1 MNYTGIGIISTVVLL
16 SIVLIVVITVTILKS
31 KNKIKKPFFIPKSTT
46 KIHLWHGE
54 KDGLF
59 TFMYSPVILSIK
71 EVIKTIYPHVEI
83 NYKSDYYEW
92 EDIKPTDTLIWV
104 GEIVKPDFN
113 YFKDKNIY
121 TVYYNTEPYIENVS
135 SDEIWTYSRYMFNLH
150 SQEYKQG
157 NQIIR
162 YIPILCEKNVPSV
175 PYLFKESPMNLIFM
189 GAFYLRKD
197 KISILKEYPL
207 IKDNLLEVFNLW
219 NDRDFTT
226 FVSSKPHIY
235 LNVTKTNNVVLPSF
249 RLNKLLSHRCI
260 IISNH
265 TNPLDEVDYKDLI
278 IFCDLR
284 EMESEYKKLL
294 ELSNEELHQKS
305 NQIYKKFYSRF
316 TLKNAMKRVL
326 QKTI

>member
-1 MNYTGIGIISTVVLL
+1 
-16 SIVLIVVITVTILKS
+16 
-31 KNKIKKPFFIPKSTT
+31 
-46 KIHLWHGE
+46 
-54 KDGLF
+54 
-59 TFMYSPVILSIK
+59 MYSPVILSIK
-71 EVIKTIYPHVEI
+71 EMIKTIYPHIEI

-92 EDIKPTDTLIWV
+92 DEIKPTEMLIWV

-157 NQIIR
+157 KQIIR

-265 TNPLDEVDYKDLI
+265 TNPLDELDYKDLI

-294 ELSNEELHQKS
+294 ELSNEDLHQKS

>member
-1 MNYTGIGIISTVVLL
+1 MNDIGIGIICIVSLLCIIIIITSVVF
-16 SIVLIVVITVTILKS
+16 T
-31 KNKIKKPFFIPKSTT
+31 KNRIRKPFFITKSTT

-71 EVIKTIYPHVEI
+71 EMIKTIYPHIEI

-92 EDIKPTDTLIWV
+92 DEIKPTEMLIWI

-162 YIPILCEKNVPSV
+162 YIPILCEKNVPSA

-189 GAFYLRKD
+189 GAFYMRAD
-197 KISILKEYPL
+197 KKSILDEYTL

-219 NDRDFTT
+219 NDRDFST

-265 TNPLDEVDYKDLI
+265 TNPLDELDYKDLI

-316 TLKNAMKRVL
+316 TLKNAMNRVL

>member
-1 MNYTGIGIISTVVLL
+1 MNDILIGIICIVSLLCIIIIITSVVF
-16 SIVLIVVITVTILKS
+16 TQ
-31 KNKIKKPFFIPKSTT
+31 NKIRKPFFIPKPTT

-162 YIPILCEKNVPSV
+162 YIPILCEKNVPSA
-175 PYLFKESPMNLIFM
+175 PYLFKDSPMNLVFM
-189 GAFYLRKD
+189 GGFHLRVD
-197 KISILKEYPL
+197 KKSILDEYPF
-207 IKDNLLEVFNLW
+207 IKDNLQEVYNLW

>member
-1 MNYTGIGIISTVVLL
+1 MNDILIGIICIVSLLCIIIIITSVVF
-16 SIVLIVVITVTILKS
+16 TQ
-31 KNKIKKPFFIPKSTT
+31 NKIRKPFFIPKSTT

-162 YIPILCEKNVPSV
+162 YIPILCEKNVPSA
-175 PYLFKESPMNLIFM
+175 PYLFKDSSMNLVFM
-189 GAFYLRKD
+189 GGFHLRED
-197 KISILKEYPL
+197 KKSILDEYTL
-207 IKDNLLEVFNLW
+207 IKDNLQEVYNLW

-284 EMESEYKKLL
+284 DMESEYKKLL